1 MRLASARNALILCAR
16 TAWAALLLLAAS
28 AHADV
33 PITADWLPGAPGVD
47 AASVLGG
54 QHDAALQP
62 FDPTRLT
69 RFPRDPDGAW
79 IRLLPAAGQ
88 WPEEPLALLVR
99 QPSLERLS
107 LYGPNGPLL
116 SLQALLPVPP
126 ALEPGYGRLH
136 FPLSELGQGVVADDG
151 KPLAFDRSGAIWLRL
166 ESQPVRP
173 ATFTLAVVPHGE
185 FVLENGRWLAFASAC
200 FAIMVAMAVVALFF
214 ASILR
219 DITFLYYAGYVL
231 CFCLILG
238 LQSGFLMHPLG
249 WEGAWEWFRPL
260 GRSATAASV
269 FLATLFLDRFA
280 TLRRYSPRGRWL
292 ALGLGGSV
300 VGLML
305 LGSLPWAPLQAL
317 PSLLINPL
325 LALGAPLILG
335 VALNALRRGS
345 LYAGVFLLGWAPLLL
360 LTMLDSAALPALS
373 GVTWLSDGMLAAGA
387 FEALVLSL
395 GLAGRALS
403 LRHERDLARIL
414 ADTDPLTALLNRR
427 AWGARLDTMLTRAR
441 GGRQPLSVVFLDLD
455 HFKRLNDSRGHEA
468 GDHALRRLA
477 QLIHAEVL
485 PHGLAGRYGG
495 EEFVI
500 ALPGRDSDEATA
512 IARRIRAAL
521 RESAIPVDAA
531 GELLDVS
538 IGVASLLRGDNAS
551 SLIGRADRAMYADK
565 QARRSEA
572 GSGTAESG

>member
-1 MRLASARNALILCAR
+1 MRASC
-16 TAWAALLLLAAS
+16 TAWAVLLLLASA

-33 PITADWLPGAPGVD
+33 PIKADWLPGAPGLD
-47 AASVLGG
+47 TSQVLSGR
-54 QHDAALQP
+54 HDADFRP
-62 FDPTRLT
+62 FDPSRLT
-69 RFPRDPDGAW
+69 RFPRDPHGVWIRLRPADGAW
-79 IRLLPAAGQ
+79 PD
-88 WPEEPLALLVR
+88 EPLALLVR
-99 QPSLERLS
+99 HPSLERLS
-107 LYGPNGPLL
+107 LIGPSGPVL
-116 SLQALLPVPP
+116 SLQALSPVPS

-136 FPLSELGQGVVADDG
+136 FPLSVLGQGSRADD
-151 KPLAFDRSGAIWLRL
+151 RSTGALDPSAALWLRL

-238 LQSGFLMHPLG
+238 LQSGFVMYPLG
-249 WEGAWEWFRPL
+249 WEGAWAWFRPL
-260 GRSATAASV
+260 GRAATATSIL
-269 FLATLFLDRFA
+269 LAVLFLDRFA
-280 TLRRYSPRGRWL
+280 TLRRYSPRGRRL

-305 LGSLPWAPLQAL
+305 LGSIPWAPLQQL

-335 VALNALRRGS
+335 VALNALWRGS
-345 LYAGVFLLGWAPLLL
+345 RYAGVFLLGWAPLLL

-373 GVTWLSDGMLAAGA
+373 GLTWLGDGMLAAGA

-403 LRHERDLARIL
+403 LRHERDMARIL

-455 HFKRLNDSRGHEA
+455 HFKHLNDNRGHEA
-468 GDHALRRLA
+468 GDQALRRLA

-500 ALPGRDSDEATA
+500 ALPGRDSEAATA

-521 RESAIPVDAA
+521 HESAIPVDAH
-531 GELLDVS
+531 GNRLDVS
-538 IGVASLLRGDNAS
+538 IGVASLRRGDTAS
-551 SLIGRADRAMYADK
+551 SLIDRADRAMYADK
-565 QARRSEA
+565 QTRRSDV
-572 GSGTAESG
+572 GSG